1 MARKANHASA
11 RRSRKRA
18 RRVAALFFGAEWA
31 LMFGF
36 WLLLVDNFKL
46 GDVLLGAAAALV
58 SAAAATLLEAA
69 IFGRFAPHL
78 TEIAQGWRIPWY
90 VVDETWEIF
99 AVLAK
104 TALGKPA
111 ASLLRSVRFD
121 PGGDDAHS
129 AGRRALAVA
138 LSTAP
143 PNFVAIGIDRQNR
156 KLIFHQVKASSVPIM
171 TQKLGA
177 RP

>member
-1 MARKANHASA
+1 M
-11 RRSRKRA
+11 
-18 RRVAALFFGAEWA
+18 WA
-31 LMFGF
+31 L
-36 WLLLVDNFKL
+36 WLLLVDNFKH

-58 SAAAATLLEAA
+58 SAAAATLAEAA

-78 TEIAQGWRIPWY
+78 TEIAQSWRIPWY
-90 VVDETWEIF
+90 VIEETSVIF
-99 AVLAK
+99 AVLAR
-104 TALGKPA
+104 TALGKPPP
-111 ASLLRSVRFD
+111 SLLRSVRFD

-143 PNFVAIGIDRQNR
+143 PNFVGIGIDRQHR
-156 KLIFHQVKASSVPIM
+156 KLIFHQLKRGSVPIM
-171 TQKLGA
+171 TQRLGA